1 VGEETGAVETM
12 LDRVADRYESDL
24 KRLVRRTLS
33 LFEPCVIIALGIMV
47 GGVVLAMFFAI
58 MDMEGGL

>member
-1 VGEETGAVETM
+1 M